1 MESLKIIAGCIVA
14 AMLYGIVHDQVTARI
29 YLPYFTVFHPPV
41 FNTESP
47 TLIAIGWG
55 IIATWWVGAFLGVLL
70 ALSARLGHRAKLTFR
85 ELLPLVMRLLCVMAA
100 CALLAGTLGY
110 FVGRVPDEFR
120 GIVSPGNE
128 RRFLADWWAH
138 NASYAGGI
146 IGGIVLCVVAYRRR
160 VRLSSARLQQSA

>member
-41 FNTESP
+41 LNTESP

-100 CALLAGTLGY
+100 
-110 FVGRVPDEFR
+110 
-120 GIVSPGNE
+120 
-128 RRFLADWWAH
+128 
-138 NASYAGGI
+138 
-146 IGGIVLCVVAYRRR
+146 
-160 VRLSSARLQQSA
+160 

>member
-14 AMLYGIVHDQVTARI
+14 AMLYGILHDQVTARI

-55 IIATWWVGAFLGVLL
+55 IIATWWVGAFLGLLL
-70 ALSARLGHRAKLTFR
+70 ALSARFGHRAKLTFH
-85 ELLPLVMRLLCVMAA
+85 ELLPSVIRLLCVMAA
-100 CALLAGTLGY
+100 CALVAGMLGY
-110 FVGRVPDEFR
+110 FVGSLPEDFR
-120 GIVSPGNE
+120 GLISPGNE

-138 NASYAGGI
+138 NASYASGI
-146 IGGIVLCVVAYRRR
+146 IGGIVLCIVAYGKR
-160 VRLSSARLQQSA
+160 VRLSSSQLHQTA

>member
-29 YLPYFTVFHPPV
+29 YLPYFTVFHSPV

-100 CALLAGTLGY
+100 CAVLAGTLGY
-110 FVGRVPDEFR
+110 FVGRLPDEFR
-120 GIVSPGNE
+120 GKISPGNE

-138 NASYAGGI
+138 NASYASGI
-146 IGGIVLCVVAYRRR
+146 VGGIVLCIVAYRRR
-160 VRLSSARLQQSA
+160 VRLSSARLQHT